1 VQLKELKNKL
11 ALRGLN
17 MDNYKYYTGS
27 LAHDYNMFMPK
38 EKEEQKK
45 ADVIKH
51 PNADRKSKQNAKA
64 VARSV
69 SSRISAVAVCTF
81 VIAMVC
87 TNIYFRAE
95 ITSVHSQISDAKS
108 GISELESE
116 QIRLN
121 CEIER
126 RISFEN
132 LEQAAEALGMQKKE
146 RSQIVYIKT
155 NTGNAAENG
164 NGDLLADAE

>member
-1 VQLKELKNKL
+1 MN
-11 ALRGLN
+11 
-17 MDNYKYYTGS
+17 NYKYYTSS
-27 LAHDYNMFMPK
+27 LAHDYSMFMPK
-38 EKEEQKK
+38 EREEQKK

-51 PNADRKSKQNAKA
+51 PNAKRKSAQNTKA

-69 SSRISAVAVCTF
+69 SSIITSVAVCTF
-81 VIAMVC
+81 VVAMIC
-87 TNIYFRAE
+87 ANIYIRAE
-95 ITSVHSQISDAKS
+95 ITSVQSQIGDVKS
-108 GISELESE
+108 EIAEIESE

-126 RISFEN
+126 QISFKN
-132 LEQAAEALGMQKKE
+132 LEQAAVGLGMQKKE